1 MAIEKI
7 NKALAIETFTTGM
20 QINEVIVS
28 ARLDTTV
35 VWYKVLSLEGP
46 YMCFQSRKLLNYIQ
60 NQQQQNNNWSHAQ
73 MKTVN

>member
-46 YMCFQSRKLLNYIQ
+46 YTCFQSRKLLNYIQ
-60 NQQQQNNNWSHAQ
+60 NNNNN
-73 MKTVN
+73 KT